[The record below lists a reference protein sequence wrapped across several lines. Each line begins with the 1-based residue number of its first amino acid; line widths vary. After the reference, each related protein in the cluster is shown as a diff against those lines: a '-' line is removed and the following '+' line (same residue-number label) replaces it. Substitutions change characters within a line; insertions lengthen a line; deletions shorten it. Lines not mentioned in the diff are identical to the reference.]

1 MNVII
6 VIDPHPV
13 LRLGLAELLG
23 EKHINATILTEG
35 YSVFEQEKPT
45 EPLPCSLVLL
55 TLSSVEPP
63 CPYLERLSQFYSPQ
77 FILLFDEHRTHPT
90 PAFFSHQPL
99 VHGLISKESSPDLI
113 RAAVRLV
120 LAGGT
125 CFPNVIPTVDTP
137 TPTPPTVTVTATTT
151 TTDSGFVFT
160 SHPNE
165 AELLGLT
172 KRQYEVLVLLAEGF
186 PLKTIAKQLNI
197 SVATA
202 KSHTESLYQRLNVNN
217 RNAAVYT
224 AVNMGAS
231 LCWTQ

>member
-63 CPYLERLSQFYSPQ
+63 CPYLERLSQFYSSQ
-77 FILLFDEHRTHPT
+77 FILLFDEPRTHPV
-90 PAFFSHQPL
+90 PACFPHQPL
-99 VHGLISKESSPDLI
+99 VRGLISKESSPDLI

-125 CFPNVIPTVDTP
+125 CFPSVIPTVDTS
-137 TPTPPTVTVTATTT
+137 TSTPPTVTAT

>member
-23 EKHINATILTEG
+23 EKHLNATILTEG

-63 CPYLERLSQFYSPQ
+63 CPYLERLSQFYSSQ
-77 FILLFDEHRTHPT
+77 FILLFDEPRTHPT

-99 VHGLISKESSPDLI
+99 VRGLISKESSPDLI

-137 TPTPPTVTVTATTT
+137 TPTPPTVIAT

>member
-23 EKHINATILTEG
+23 EKHLNATILTEG

-55 TLSSVEPP
+55 TLSSVVPP

-77 FILLFDEHRTHPT
+77 FILLFDEPRTHPE
-90 PAFFSHQPL
+90 PAFFPHQPL
-99 VHGLISKESSPDLI
+99 VRGLISKESSPDLI

-125 CFPNVIPTVDTP
+125 CFPSVIPTVDTS
-137 TPTPPTVTVTATTT
+137 TSTPPTVTAT